1 MDSGCP
7 QGAEGT
13 EPQGQGA
20 VTALQAAEPQDI
32 RMARPAETLGVD
44 DLIMTPQQ
52 PLGDFQDLWK
62 VLGKA

>member
-1 MDSGCP
+1 MDSLCP

-20 VTALQAAEPQDI
+20 VTALQAAKPQDI
-32 RMARPAETLGVD
+32 RMAQPAETLGVD
-44 DLIMTPQQ
+44 SLIMTPQQ
-52 PLGDFQDLWK
+52 PRGDFRDLWK